1 MFGDY
6 CVYAGSYF
14 LSVLSAVNPAI
25 AALKRPKALPR
36 EIGLQPIQLSI
47 SKKGQYAS
55 PAWGECQY
63 YSSGC
68 QRHRKRG
75 SRHDVIG

>member
-1 MFGDY
+1 MFEDY

-55 PAWGECQY
+55 PAWG
-63 YSSGC
+63 
-68 QRHRKRG
+68 
-75 SRHDVIG
+75 DVNIILPVASAIVNANHGMM